1 MSFMAGRGRNGQV
14 LVQVAMLMV
23 VFFIFMAIAIDVG
36 HMLTERRRMQNAAD
50 AGALAGAWEICFGD
64 PARAELTAREY
75 AVDRNHAQV
84 ADVSVAGGKVTV
96 YAREAAGLYLARI
109 FGVGVADINA
119 KAVADCGVAV
129 SLCGLAPLSF
139 NYDRWIDPD
148 FECGDD
154 FYVWNDS
161 KLEEDCY
168 VEVDGECID
177 FCVACDCTLTGP
189 PDDQVHLVGPG
200 DRGWLLLPRPERPY
214 DALVPQGADNCGR
227 QTLAWIDNGGY
238 TGEIP
243 IDPSP
248 DRPLC
253 LPGQPGVDNDV
264 RLEIERDHAGELF
277 NILLWD
283 DEPCS
288 DGDIVPAEGACPGT
302 PYHIVDTGCVQLDP
316 VDPAPEI
323 DIPANPEYFSRP
335 FCMQNVKVVKA
346 SKLCGNDCSSDCGTT
361 SGGEPQPW
369 QVRAVSLIE

>member
-1 MSFMAGRGRNGQV
+1 MSFLTGGRRDGQV
-14 LVQVAMLMV
+14 LVQVAMLMI

-64 PARAELTAREY
+64 PARAEQTAREY

-84 ADVSVAGGKVTV
+84 ADVTVAEGKVTV
-96 YAREAAGLYLARI
+96 YAREATGLYLASI
-109 FGVGVADINA
+109 FGVDTADINA
-119 KAVADCGVAV
+119 MAAADCGVAV

-139 NYDRWIDPD
+139 NWDRWTQRV
-148 FECGDD
+148 ECDEE

-168 VEVDGECID
+168 IEVDGECIP
-177 FCVACDCTLTGP
+177 FCEACVCALEDP
-189 PDDQVHLVGPG
+189 PDNEVHIVGPG

-243 IDPSP
+243 IDPNQVGS
-248 DRPLC
+248 LC

-283 DEPCS
+283 DVPCS

-302 PYHIVDTGCVQLDP
+302 PYHIVDTGCVQLDE

-323 DIPANPEYFSRP
+323 DIPANPEYFANP
-335 FCMQNVKVVKA
+335 YCMQNVKVVKA
-346 SKLCGNDCSSDCGTT
+346 RKLCEGDCGSECGTT
-361 SGGEPQPW
+361 SGGAPQPW

>member
-1 MSFMAGRGRNGQV
+1 
-14 LVQVAMLMV
+14 MLMV
-23 VFFIFMAIAIDVG
+23 VFFAFMSIAIDMG
-36 HMLTERRRMQNAAD
+36 HILTERRRMQNAAD

-75 AVDRNHAQV
+75 AVDRNYAQA
-84 ADVSVAGGKVTV
+84 ADVTVAGGSVTV
-96 YAREAAGLYLARI
+96 YAREAASLYLAWI
-109 FGVGVADINA
+109 FGVDTADINA

-139 NYDRWIDPD
+139 NWERWTQRVACD
-148 FECGDD
+148 EE

-168 VEVDGECID
+168 IEVDGQCVP
-177 FCVACDCTLTGP
+177 FCEACVCALEDP
-189 PDDQVHLVGPG
+189 PDNEVHIVGPG

-243 IDPSP
+243 IDPNQVGS
-248 DRPLC
+248 LC

-264 RLEIERDHAGELF
+264 RLEIERDHAGDLF

-283 DEPCS
+283 DVPCS
-288 DGDIVPAEGACPGT
+288 EGDIIPAEGACPGT

-323 DIPANPEYFSRP
+323 DIPANPLYFENP
-335 FCMQNVKVVKA
+335 YCMQNVKVVKA
-346 SKLCGNDCSSDCGTT
+346 RKLCEGDCGSECGTT
-361 SGGEPQPW
+361 SGGVPQPW
-369 QVRAVSLIE
+369 QVRAVSLIQ